1 MLAPGH
7 SHSTLAPLTQ
17 AAKEVDGTLHPLEGN
32 RWHFDFLR
40 RPPRPPRPPRPA
52 PTPLAEAS
60 HASSPT
66 HHGLS
71 FLNFWGAFGVSP
83 MIEYT
88 FVL

>member
-1 MLAPGH
+1 VALRLPSPPAAPA
-7 SHSTLAPLTQ
+7 APR
-17 AAKEVDGTLHPLEGN
+17 AD
-32 RWHFDFLR
+32 
-40 RPPRPPRPPRPA
+40 

>member
-1 MLAPGH
+1 MLTPPHSRPAP
-7 SHSTLAPLTQ
+7 APLTQ

-40 RPPRPPRPPRPA
+40 RPPRPPLPA

-66 HHGLS
+66 RHGLG
-71 FLNFWGAFGVSP
+71 FLNFCGAFGVSP